1 MVSRSVAGSSR
12 SAFLEQAFY
21 RVSVPASRRIPRSL
35 FTSRFVKM
43 KKAEP
48 CASSGGESLFYTVAP
63 ALHSAEAGP
72 LQEMD
77 KDLPAGRVKIDRPV
91 VPFRGKFIGCPY
103 RSLLCPTK
111 ALTKSGGKFY
121 KWNSSGSA
129 KGVPSVRGNLPTL
142 ALSIGSGFTGFFMAK
157 IYGNGEVCNG
167 IFSPFRPR
175 DIYMYMFRNYIRKEI
190 YSSFFFFRLFT
201 RFTFQGC

>member
-1 MVSRSVAGSSR
+1 
-12 SAFLEQAFY
+12 
-21 RVSVPASRRIPRSL
+21 
-35 FTSRFVKM
+35 M

-175 DIYMYMFRNYIRKEI
+175 DIYISKLYSKRNIFEFFFLDYLQDLLSKAVEYQRFNWTRMNMEYKGIVETEFRNSLYASKKKEKEKEL
-190 YSSFFFFRLFT
+190 Y
-201 RFTFQGC
+201 TFE

>member
-1 MVSRSVAGSSR
+1 
-12 SAFLEQAFY
+12 
-21 RVSVPASRRIPRSL
+21 
-35 FTSRFVKM
+35 M

-129 KGVPSVRGNLPTL
+129 KGVPSVRGNLSTL
-142 ALSIGSGFTGFFMAK
+142 ALSIGSGFTGFL
-157 IYGNGEVCNG
+157 YGENIRKEVCNG
-167 IFSPFRPR
+167 IFSPFRPC
-175 DIYMYMFRNYIRKEI
+175 DIYISKLYSKRNIFE
-190 YSSFFFFRLFT
+190 FFFFRLFT
-201 RFTFQGC
+201 RFIFQGCWIPTFQLNSNEYGIQGDRGNRIS

>member
-103 RSLLCPTK
+103 RSLLCPTLLRNL
-111 ALTKSGGKFY
+111 AE
-121 KWNSSGSA
+121 NSTNGTRPAPPGEFHRFEEIFQLWLSRSAAGLRVSLWRKYTETERCAMGSSHLF
-129 KGVPSVRGNLPTL
+129 GLV
-142 ALSIGSGFTGFFMAK
+142 
-157 IYGNGEVCNG
+157 IY
-167 IFSPFRPR
+167 I
-175 DIYMYMFRNYIRKEI
+175 FRNYIRKEI
-190 YSSFFFFRLFT
+190 YSSFFF
-201 RFTFQGC
+201 